1 MIFLLNKLVVQELPE
16 PAMISLCS
24 ITFFF
29 MILSSCSLNSWKLL
43 LQQYLRATTKVYI
56 QLRYRK
62 NIRLFWTYNLLPLYD
77 DS

>member
-1 MIFLLNKLVVQELPE
+1 MVFLLNKLAVQELPE

-29 MILSSCSLNSWKLL
+29 MILSSSSLNSWKLL
-43 LQQYLRATTKVYI
+43 LQQYLMATIKVHI
-56 QLRYRK
+56 QLCCRK
-62 NIRLFWTYNLLPLYD
+62 NIHLFWTYNLLPLYD